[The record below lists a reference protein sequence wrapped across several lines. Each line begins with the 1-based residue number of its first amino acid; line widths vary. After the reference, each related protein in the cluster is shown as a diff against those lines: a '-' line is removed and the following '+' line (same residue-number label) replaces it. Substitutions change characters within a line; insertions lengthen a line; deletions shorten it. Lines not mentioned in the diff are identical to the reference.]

1 MENISLKSLVS
12 QKTINEAEID
22 RLLQEDFDREVS
34 ILQENRNVY
43 SNAIKRGVLT
53 EAEVDE
59 GILGTGWDAIKRAG
73 AEIKRQYDISKRNGD
88 AAAAARWE
96 KKDAELKATAEK
108 KAAAESG
115 STPTDSEKPEAS
127 DGGPLGRDNPN
138 PELAG
143 NPTSQYDAA
152 LADSDAR
159 DASRAGTA
167 KAGSSVD
174 GNKESGTTDVG
185 SSVKK
190 PLITGPVAANKPNI
204 AASTAY
210 QICGEIVKSL
220 IKNTPRNDRYM
231 ALLKQAVT
239 KNDSKTILAYF
250 NKLQSGTT
258 AKIKSEILKRYKQET
273 GKSSKNYT
281 GVIRKYIKTAKLD
294 VASALALIDIVRGLA
309 KMDIKDRATIIFR
322 AFNNNGIGKRQPAV
336 KKPAT
341 PTKPPAPVAPVE
353 TPAFANAGGN
363 VFTPAA
369 QRTADMHAA
378 IARDADA
385 QTGSELPPQSATP
398 PPLSPLAPNNA
409 APIVPPVVP
418 TQPGGA
424 LAQWNNYTRQFQPN
438 QRAEMKTQDATP
450 KNYELWKK
458 AQSEWEKSGKQGPE
472 PERLFGRP
480 PPGTSVRYNE
490 NKKLTET
497 RDSSKAFKRSNT
509 NPNVF
514 IVS

>member
-22 RLLQEDFDREVS
+22 RILQEDFDREVS

-88 AAAAARWE
+88 AAAVARWE

-115 STPTDSEKPEAS
+115 STPTDGGEDATGTTGDTKPEA
-127 DGGPLGRDNPN
+127 PTKDNSEN
-138 PELAG
+138 DKMADELVSKTPPKPRTQSPDTA
-143 NPTSQYDAA
+143 SASEDAPDTTPGSA
-152 LADSDAR
+152 TGDKKQGDS
-159 DASRAGTA
+159 
-167 KAGSSVD
+167 
-174 GNKESGTTDVG
+174 
-185 SSVKK
+185 
-190 PLITGPVAANKPNI
+190 PAANKPNI

-369 QRTADMHAA
+369 QRTADMNAA

-418 TQPGGA
+418 TLPNGA